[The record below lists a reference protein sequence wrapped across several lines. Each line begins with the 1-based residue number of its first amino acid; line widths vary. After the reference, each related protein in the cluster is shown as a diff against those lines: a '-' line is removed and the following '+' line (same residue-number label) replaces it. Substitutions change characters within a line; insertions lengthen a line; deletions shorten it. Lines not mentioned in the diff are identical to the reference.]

1 MTCSEIES
9 RLPAY
14 LDGQLPPEE
23 KDRIE
28 GHISTCSRCG
38 RALADLKKTTE
49 ILRNLEAVEA
59 PPFFEEKIMAR
70 VREEAGRKR
79 GLLRRLFYP
88 LHIRIPIQA
97 MAMVLI
103 AVAAVYV
110 FQTGG
115 PEMQRTAP
123 LPAPVDSSGK
133 GAVTA
138 EPVKAPSHATGA
150 APAGQASALRPPEP
164 IREQSSAPPVM
175 KRGKEEGTAEFAAPL
190 RKDRAA
196 ARPPAQRDG
205 EAEPAAVRQEAP
217 DRARDRAD
225 RLGPDREAA
234 TVASEHKMMRKTGGS
249 ATAEGAKGA
258 SPAAPLQS
266 AVETRLDLK
275 VYVGDASAAARAID
289 AALGRFGARIVA
301 SRQQGRIRFMEAEIA
316 ARHVPAF
323 LERLKGIGRVG
334 LEDSRPIGPDGTV
347 TVRISIVG
355 NPE

>member
-14 LDGQLPPEE
+14 LDGLLPPEE

-28 GHISTCSRCG
+28 GHISTCARCG
-38 RALADLKKTTE
+38 RALADLKKTAE

-79 GLLRRLFYP
+79 GILLRLLYP
-88 LHIRIPIQA
+88 LHIKIPIQA

-110 FQTGG
+110 FQAGG

-123 LPAPVDSSGK
+123 LPAPADRSGK
-133 GAVTA
+133 GAATA
-138 EPVKAPSHATGA
+138 EPAKTPSHATDA

-164 IREQSSAPPVM
+164 ILEQSSAPPVV
-175 KRGKEEGTAEFAAPL
+175 KGGKEEGTAEFAAPL
-190 RKDRAA
+190 RKHRAA
-196 ARPPAQRDG
+196 PPPPAQRDG
-205 EAEPAAVRQEAP
+205 EAEPAAVRQEVP
-217 DRARDRAD
+217 DRARDKAD
-225 RLGPDREAA
+225 RLGPGREAA
-234 TVASEHKMMRKTGGS
+234 KVASEQKMMRK
-249 ATAEGAKGA
+249 TAEGAKGA

-266 AVETRLDLK
+266 AVETRLNLK
-275 VYVGDASAAARAID
+275 IYVEDASAAARAID
-289 AALGRFGARIVA
+289 AALNRVGARIVE
-301 SRQQGRIRFMEAEIA
+301 SRLRGESGFMKAEIA

-323 LERLKGIGRVG
+323 LERLNGIGRVG

>member
-14 LDGQLPPEE
+14 LDGLLPQEE
-23 KDRIE
+23 KDRIA
-28 GHISTCSRCG
+28 GHVSACLRCG
-38 RALADLKKTTE
+38 RALADLKKTAE
-49 ILRNLEAVEA
+49 ILRNLEAVEP

-115 PEMQRTAP
+115 PEMQRTVP
-123 LPAPVDSSGK
+123 LPAPADISGK

-138 EPVKAPSHATGA
+138 EPAKAPAHAPAA
-150 APAGQASALRPPEP
+150 APAGQASAPRPL
-164 IREQSSAPPVM
+164 EQIQERFPAPPVT
-175 KRGKEEGTAEFAAPL
+175 KGGKEEGPSEFSAPL
-190 RKDRAA
+190 RKDRAPA
-196 ARPPAQRDG
+196 PPPAQRGG
-205 EAEPAAVRQEAP
+205 EAIPAVVQQEAP
-217 DRARDRAD
+217 DRARDKAD
-225 RLGPDREAA
+225 RLGPGREAA
-234 TVASEHKMMRKTGGS
+234 EVALEQKMTRKTVGS

-275 VYVGDASAAARAID
+275 VYVGDASAATRAIV
-289 AALGRFGARIVA
+289 AALGRFGARIVE
-301 SRQQGRIRFMEAEIA
+301 SRHGVESGFLKAEIA

-323 LERLKGIGRVG
+323 LERLEGIGRVDR
-334 LEDSRPIGPDGTV
+334 EDSRPIGPDGTV
-347 TVRISIVG
+347 AVRINIVG
-355 NPE
+355 NP